1 MKLINSIL
9 IALLVFSSYKSEERR
24 EGFSFDIPSIE
35 QEASSIWRT
44 IRDIEFF
51 EKQGYAVK
59 LPDDELIDSLIVKSK
74 NGTFSNNDFSS
85 IYQLLESKVYNESDY
100 KLALEKVNEQKQLI
114 SNIIH
119 QIELSKRSF
128 NWEFKMFKDYK
139 VILTLYGS
147 GGSYNQDA
155 GWVTLFTTKEGDFK
169 NYKNPANTIIH
180 EIVHIGMEKSII
192 QKYKVSHI
200 LKERVVDTF
209 VSLFFGEVL
218 PDYKI
223 QSMGETEIDEHLKE
237 KSDLKNLHLIFEKS
251 IE

>member
-44 IRDIEFF
+44 IKDIEFF
-51 EKQGYAVK
+51 EKQGYIVK

-100 KLALEKVNEQKQLI
+100 KLALEKLNEQKQLI

-147 GGSYNQDA
+147 GGSYNQDT

>member
-44 IRDIEFF
+44 IKDIEFF
-51 EKQGYAVK
+51 EKQGYIVK

-147 GGSYNQDA
+147 GGSYNQDT